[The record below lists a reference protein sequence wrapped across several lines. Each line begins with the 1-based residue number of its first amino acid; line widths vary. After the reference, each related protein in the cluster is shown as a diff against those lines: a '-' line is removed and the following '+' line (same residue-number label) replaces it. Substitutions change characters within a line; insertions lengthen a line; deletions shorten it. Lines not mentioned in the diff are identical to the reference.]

1 MDVFIEIKKLLEKHK
16 CDYTVSDH
24 EPALTSA
31 DAARVRNTPIEQG
44 AKAIIL
50 RSEGRFLMCVLP
62 GNKKINLKKIKA
74 VLDSKSVSLATP
86 DEVLKTVHCRIGGVP
101 PFGNLFK
108 IHVYIER
115 SLLLSDKISF
125 NAGMLTRSITM
136 KTEDYL
142 DSVHGTIEE
151 FAE

>member
-1 MDVFIEIKKLLEKHK
+1 MGVFNEIKSLLDSKGCEYKM
-16 CDYTVSDH
+16 SDH
-24 EPALTSA
+24 EPTPTSA
-31 DAARVRNTPIEQG
+31 DAARVRNTPLEQG

-50 RSEGRFLMCVLP
+50 RSEGSFLMCVLP
-62 GNKKINLKKIKA
+62 GSKKIDFKKIKA
-74 VLDSKSVSLATP
+74 IISSKNVSLAAP
-86 DEVLKTVHCRIGGVP
+86 DEVLKTVRCRIGGVP

-108 IHVYIER
+108 MPVYIEK
-115 SLLLSDKISF
+115 SLLLNDKVSF

-142 DSVHGTIEE
+142 DLVDGTVEE

>member
-1 MDVFIEIKKLLEKHK
+1 MDVFIEIKRLLEKHE
-16 CDYTVSDH
+16 CDYSVSDH
-24 EPALTSA
+24 EPASTSA

-44 AKAIIL
+44 AKAIVL

-62 GNKKINLKKIKA
+62 GNKKIDLKKIKA
-74 VLDSKSVSLATP
+74 ILDSKSVSLAASE
-86 DEVLKTVHCRIGGVP
+86 EVLKTVHCRIGSVP
-101 PFGNLFK
+101 PFGNIFK
-108 IHVYIER
+108 IPVYIEK

-142 DSVHGTIEE
+142 EIVKGNIEE
-151 FAE
+151 FSA